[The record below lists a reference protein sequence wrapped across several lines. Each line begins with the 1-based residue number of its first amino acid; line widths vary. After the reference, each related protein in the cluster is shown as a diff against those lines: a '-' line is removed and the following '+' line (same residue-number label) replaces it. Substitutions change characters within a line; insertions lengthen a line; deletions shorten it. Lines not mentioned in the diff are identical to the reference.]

1 MFGHHTANQP
11 TAGLVMSGHDQHN
24 AIKSPQSNVA
34 SGATN
39 FLMINPSLFHQSGS
53 LHQNIVDNLPVTL
66 SNSLHNLHQSSGGT
80 VYALTDQQIGIRL
93 PIGVGIKDT
102 SDDHSSS
109 MDKSDS
115 KVDIYSVTDD
125 KGVPGLAGI
134 QFQDGGEQ
142 TSPGTPSQTSTSQIL
157 HYRPSAK
164 SGDAMLSAINYNDS
178 DMLPEGAFD
187 SCLPNLD
194 DGILSNMGTPG
205 NIRMSENLPDLFDG
219 EGNVNDSYSMEGLSP
234 QPFTDTASGF
244 VGDSNLGSVID
255 PDSMQNPDSNKS
267 DSSKKKSKN
276 KQPKSQGSP
285 GRQTMQC
292 PSCNKTFNNSSA
304 LAKHRLTHSDERKYV
319 CNLCQ
324 KAFKRQD
331 HLNGHLMT
339 HRDKKPYECNVD
351 NCQKSYC
358 DARSLRRHLENH
370 HNQSPEQIQTAIAA
384 VASNATAIIAAAA
397 ASNTASLRATT
408 TETQSMPTTL
418 SVISGASNSHSS
430 QDGNGC
436 SSQYSTPQYSNNSTP
451 MTSPTYSNNGN
462 PQQQTAFFQFDQVP
476 SSASTSHDITL
487 QQPHLTDDSQRP
499 QQITIQPH
507 VVPTQQSLPLG
518 QLPEGLPV
526 DSQQNWQER
535 MQHILTAAANQAGAG
550 HQSNS
555 HSPQGTIEDQSPS
568 YLQQVSPISP
578 VMNHPVPTSPQRI
591 WSANPLTPNTI
602 TNDKLNGDESAKPVV
617 CSICERRFKN
627 IPALNGHMR
636 LHGGYFKKDINKEEK
651 KSKKAH
657 STSMGSKVSKVS
669 IEPIDISLPT
679 IPQAFPTSL
688 ETITPPVTAQA
699 AGPVFPNLQSPVATP
714 ETPLDIAH
722 SVIQQLQQHQ
732 QQQQIQ
738 EQQIQLQQLQQQE
751 QQLQQQLQQQIQ
763 QIQMEQHQLQQHL
776 EQQNH
781 QQQEQLQQVPHV
793 QKQQLVLQQQI
804 QQLQIE
810 KQQLTHH
817 LEQTK
822 LKQLEDQHLKQQQQN
837 QLQQQ
842 QQQFQD
848 ILQQHQQHSQSSS
861 VPQSPQV
868 PQSPLLQR
876 QVSVESL
883 DYQFQS
889 PPQQIQEIPSRMSAQ
904 LHLQQLARQQQQQGP
919 RDIIQQMDIGQLAE
933 QLSMT
938 SQQQQQQQTQQPQQQ
953 SVPHSQ
959 HVLQQLHSPPPASL
973 SSMSIQSNLQSAIA
987 QIPQFTL
994 QTQNPQQEVM
1004 PHSQTS
1010 FVSPSHLSAGQVTLV
1025 TTSADNPELSVAQ
1038 LLNGING
1045 IQDPVGTV
1053 FGSQTTTTT
1062 GLVGGI
1068 AGLSSLAG
1076 NPNMSTLP
1084 STIKEEN
1091 NLVVTP
1097 TLENT
1102 AMSNSY
1108 VVSNVSGN
1116 LHSGTEGATIDLD
1129 SAAERLKQEIMEQMS
1144 NRSLHTES
1152 KAADSNPF
1160 SFPTIDSYSGNNP
1173 EGDLPGSM
1181 EGHHNPGGHF
1191 EGILGLHGDSV
1202 QQHLTI
1208 ENSLNTKSET
1218 KSIQNRHQELKR
1230 RLSVGSEVD
1239 LLKKSYSSGNQH
1251 NKGSTPI
1258 TYVKHNPSSGPH
1270 VKSDSHARPRMRS
1283 KSGDD
1288 YNLMRANSEDH
1299 TFMRPRSRTEDSLW
1313 RMKSKSE
1320 EYWGSPFSKSDGAG
1334 LFRNPNTLSSPIK
1347 LKRKHRPA
1355 PLFIPPHMNNCGFQ
1369 SRLRSPRIN
1378 PHLDGR
1384 GNTPPP
1390 YTPPP
1395 MLSPIRSGSGLF
1407 CSMYKPVT
1415 PMSAPVA
1422 PRSLQQGMSSRGS
1435 IGHFDQVMK
1444 MEEEDEE
1451 EAPLP
1456 QESEEPAPETD
1467 VQPHV
1472 NIGSQY
1478 QAEIPPFNSSR
1489 VGLELL
1495 EAKEDLMWDPSFLGD
1510 NSDQDVQYYQEFAC
1524 SSAVK
1529 GNGANVEYALHLLR
1543 MANGNIQ
1550 TAMLMLMS
1558 SAVRVPRYHS
1568 LHSYTYQ
1575 ESTVWSTEE
1584 VERYQQALMKC
1595 DKDFLSISKEVE
1607 TKSTG
1612 DCVQFYYL
1620 WKKVCPDE
1628 HKRLR
1633 VVRRKR
1639 EQDQLYN
1646 LRTRQQQQEQQ
1657 QQQSGLTQV
1666 TDEDDSDS
1674 DSSSSLDTGD
1684 PLDKEEEQLSSSSV
1698 RSSPVPMFP
1707 CEYPECTAAFGSKQ
1721 ALNAHGRI
1729 HGSSKNSSP
1738 ASSRNIENRAP
1749 GRPKSNPLPNKTV
1762 PAPAPADGSE
1772 VFPCKLCGRVFPKVK
1787 SRSAHMKIHRL
1798 AEADRKQPKPN
1809 NTELTIKTI
1818 LPTGSPNG

>member
-11 TAGLVMSGHDQHN
+11 AAGLVMSGHDQHN

-39 FLMINPSLFHQSGS
+39 YLMINPSLFHQGSS
-53 LHQNIVDNLPVTL
+53 LHQTIVDNLPVTL

-80 VYALTDQQIGIRL
+80 VYALTDHPLGIRL

-125 KGVPGLAGI
+125 KGVPGLASI

-178 DMLPEGAFD
+178 EMLPEGAFD
-187 SCLPNLD
+187 SLPNLD
-194 DGILSNMGTPG
+194 DGLLSNMGTPG

-234 QPFTDTASGF
+234 QPFTDSASGF
-244 VGDSNLGSVID
+244 VGDNNLGAVID
-255 PDSMQNPDSNKS
+255 TDDMQNPDSNKS
-267 DSSKKKSKN
+267 DSAKKKSKN

-319 CNLCQ
+319 CNLCS

-351 NCQKSYC
+351 SCQKSYC

-408 TETQSMPTTL
+408 TETQSMPSTL

-451 MTSPTYSNNGN
+451 MTSPSYSNSGN

-476 SSASTSHDITL
+476 LSAQTSHDIIL

-499 QQITIQPH
+499 QQITIQPR
-507 VVPTQQSLPLG
+507 VVAQHQSSG
-518 QLPEGLPV
+518 LPEGLPV
-526 DSQQNWQER
+526 DSQQVQHWQER
-535 MQHILTAAANQAGAG
+535 VQHILTAAANQAGTEQ
-550 HQSNS
+550 QSNS

-578 VMNHPVPTSPQRI
+578 VMSHPGPTSPQRI
-591 WSANPLTPNTI
+591 WSSNPLTPNTI
-602 TNDKLNGDESAKPVV
+602 TNDKINGDDSSKPVV

-669 IEPIDISLPT
+669 SEPIDISLPT
-679 IPQAFPTSL
+679 ISQAFQKSL
-688 ETITPPVTAQA
+688 ETITPPVTALA
-699 AGPVFPNLQSPVATP
+699 AGPVFPSLQSPVATP
-714 ETPLDIAH
+714 DTPLDIAH

-781 QQQEQLQQVPHV
+781 QQQESFQ

-817 LEQTK
+817 LEQQIQQTK
-822 LKQLEDQHLKQQQQN
+822 LKQLEDQHLKQQQQQS

-848 ILQQHQQHSQSSS
+848 ILQQHQQHSQSGS

-889 PPQQIQEIPSRMSAQ
+889 PPQQIQDIPSRMSAQ
-904 LHLQQLARQQQQQGP
+904 HHLQQLARQQQQGP

-938 SQQQQQQQTQQPQQQ
+938 SQQQQQQQQQC
-953 SVPHSQ
+953 
-959 HVLQQLHSPPPASL
+959 VLQQLHSPPPVSL

-994 QTQNPQQEVM
+994 QTSNPHQDVLPQT
-1004 PHSQTS
+1004 QTS

-1025 TTSADNPELSVAQ
+1025 TTAADNPELSVAQ
-1038 LLNGING
+1038 LLNGIDG

-1053 FGSQTTTTT
+1053 FRSHTTTSA

-1068 AGLSSLAG
+1068 AGLSPLG
-1076 NPNMSTLP
+1076 GQPNMSTLP

-1097 TLENT
+1097 TLDNT
-1102 AMSNSY
+1102 SMSNSF
-1108 VVSNVSGN
+1108 VVSHAPSS
-1116 LHSGTEGATIDLD
+1116 LHSGAGATIDLD
-1129 SAAERLKQEIMEQMS
+1129 SAAERLKQEIMEQLS

-1160 SFPTIDSYSGNNP
+1160 SFPTIDSFSGNNI
-1173 EGDLPGSM
+1173 EGSLPGSM
-1181 EGHHNPGGHF
+1181 GGHLNPGGHF
-1191 EGILGLHGDSV
+1191 EGILGLPGDSV
-1202 QQHLTI
+1202 QQQLNI
-1208 ENSLNTKSET
+1208 DNSLNTKSET

-1230 RLSVGSEVD
+1230 RLSVGSEVE
-1239 LLKKSYSSGNQH
+1239 LLKKSFSSGNQH
-1251 NKGSTPI
+1251 NIGSKGSTPI
-1258 TYVKHNPSSGPH
+1258 TYVKHTPSSGPH
-1270 VKSDSHARPRMRS
+1270 VKTDSHARPRMRS

-1334 LFRNPNTLSSPIK
+1334 LFRNPNSLSSPIK

-1378 PHLDGR
+1378 PHIEGR

-1407 CSMYKPVT
+1407 WSMYKPVT
-1415 PMSAPVA
+1415 PKSAPVT
-1422 PRSLQQGMSSRGS
+1422 PRSLQLGMSSRGS
-1435 IGHFDQVMK
+1435 LGHFDPVMK
-1444 MEEEDEE
+1444 MEEEDDEE
-1451 EAPLP
+1451 VPIP
-1456 QESEEPAPETD
+1456 QESEEAAPETD

-1478 QAEIPPFNSSR
+1478 QVEIPPFNSCRSY
-1489 VGLELL
+1489 LEGV
-1495 EAKEDLMWDPSFLGD
+1495 EPKEDLMWDPSFLGD
-1510 NSDQDVQYYQEFAC
+1510 NSDLDVQYYQEFAC

-1558 SAVRVPRYHS
+1558 SALRVPRWHS

-1575 ESTVWSTEE
+1575 ESEVWSTEE
-1584 VERYQQALMKC
+1584 VDRYQQALMKC
-1595 DKDFLSISKEVE
+1595 DKDFHRISKEVE

-1657 QQQSGLTQV
+1657 QSGLTQV
-1666 TDEDDSDS
+1666 TDEEDSDS
-1674 DSSSSLDTGD
+1674 DSSSSRDTAD

-1729 HGSSKNSSP
+1729 HGSSKHSSP
-1738 ASSRNIENRAP
+1738 ASNRSIENRGP
-1749 GRPKSNPLPNKTV
+1749 GRPKPNPLPIKTV
-1762 PAPAPADGSE
+1762 PAPLPADGSE

-1809 NTELTIKTI
+1809 NMELTIKTI
-1818 LPTGSPNG
+1818 LPTGSTNG

>member
-1 MFGHHTANQP
+1 MFGHNTANQP

-39 FLMINPSLFHQSGS
+39 FLMINPSLFHQSGN
-53 LHQNIVDNLPVTL
+53 LHQNIVDSLPVTL

-109 MDKSDS
+109 MDKNDS

-178 DMLPEGAFD
+178 DMLPDGAFD

-234 QPFTDTASGF
+234 QPFTDSASGF
-244 VGDSNLGSVID
+244 VGDGNLGSVID
-255 PDSMQNPDSNKS
+255 PDGIQNPDSNKS
-267 DSSKKKSKN
+267 DSAKKKSKN

-370 HNQSPEQIQTAIAA
+370 HNQTPEQIQTAIAA

-397 ASNTASLRATT
+397 ASNTASLRATPA
-408 TETQSMPTTL
+408 ETQSMPSTL

-430 QDGNGC
+430 QDGNG
-436 SSQYSTPQYSNNSTP
+436 SQYSTPQYSNNSTP
-451 MTSPTYSNNGN
+451 ITSPTYSNNGN
-462 PQQQTAFFQFDQVP
+462 PQQQTTFFQFDQVP
-476 SSASTSHDITL
+476 SSAPSSHDVTL
-487 QQPHLTDDSQRP
+487 QQPHLTDDSQRQ
-499 QQITIQPH
+499 QQITIQPQ
-507 VVPTQQSLPLG
+507 VVTPQQTLPFG
-518 QLPEGLPV
+518 QLPEGIPV
-526 DSQQNWQER
+526 DSQQVQNWEER
-535 MQHILTAAANQAGAG
+535 VQHILTAAANQAGTG

-555 HSPQGTIEDQSPS
+555 HSPPGTVGDQSPS

-578 VMNHPVPTSPQRI
+578 VMNHPGSSSPQRI
-591 WSANPLTPNTI
+591 WSNNPLTPNTI
-602 TNDKLNGDESAKPVV
+602 INDKLNGDESAKPVV

-651 KSKKAH
+651 KSKKAQ

-669 IEPIDISLPT
+669 SEPLDINLPT
-679 IPQAFPTSL
+679 ISQSFQKSL
-688 ETITPPVTAQA
+688 ETITPPVTAHA
-699 AGPVFPNLQSPVATP
+699 TGPVFPNLQSPVATP

-763 QIQMEQHQLQQHL
+763 QIQLEQQQLQQHL

-793 QKQQLVLQQQI
+793 QKQQLVLQKQI
-804 QQLQIE
+804 QQLQRE

-817 LEQTK
+817 LEQKIQQTK
-822 LKQLEDQHLKQQQQN
+822 LKQQLEDQHLKQQQQN

-848 ILQQHQQHSQSSS
+848 ILQQHQQHNQSSS

-889 PPQQIQEIPSRMSAQ
+889 PPQQIQDIPSRMSAQ
-904 LHLQQLARQQQQQGP
+904 LHLQQLARQQQQQQQQHSP

-938 SQQQQQQQTQQPQQQ
+938 TQQQQPTQQPQQQ
-953 SVPHSQ
+953 SVPQ
-959 HVLQQLHSPPPASL
+959 HVLQQLNSPPPISL
-973 SSMSIQSNLQSAIA
+973 NSMSIQSNLQSAIA

-994 QTQNPQQEVM
+994 QTPNPQQEVM
-1004 PHSQTS
+1004 SNSQTS

-1045 IQDPVGTV
+1045 IPDPVGSV
-1053 FGSQTTTTT
+1053 FCSQATTTS

-1068 AGLSSLAG
+1068 AGLSPLTG
-1076 NPNMSTLP
+1076 NMPTLP
-1084 STIKEEN
+1084 STLKEEN
-1091 NLVVTP
+1091 SLTP
-1097 TLENT
+1097 TLDNRFV
-1102 AMSNSY
+1102 MSNA
-1108 VVSNVSGN
+1108 SGN
-1116 LHSGTEGATIDLD
+1116 LNNIEEGATIDLD
-1129 SAAERLKQEIMEQMS
+1129 SATERLNQEIMG
-1144 NRSLHTES
+1144 SLHSES
-1152 KAADSNPF
+1152 KAADNPF
-1160 SFPTIDSYSGNNP
+1160 SFPTIDSFSGNNP
-1173 EGDLPGSM
+1173 GGDLPGSM
-1181 EGHHNPGGHF
+1181 EDHHNPGGHF
-1191 EGILGLHGDSV
+1191 EGILSLHGDAV
-1202 QQHLTI
+1202 QHSFSI
-1208 ENSLNTKSET
+1208 ENSLNTKSDT

-1239 LLKKSYSSGNQH
+1239 LLKKSFSSGNQH
-1251 NKGSTPI
+1251 NKSSTPI
-1258 TYVKHNPSSGPH
+1258 TYVKHNPSSGTH
-1270 VKSDSHARPRMRS
+1270 VKTDSHVRPRMRS

-1288 YNLMRANSEDH
+1288 YNLMRASSEDH

-1378 PHLDGR
+1378 PHIEGR

-1415 PMSAPVA
+1415 PMSAPIA
-1422 PRSLQQGMSSRGS
+1422 PRSLQSVSSRGS
-1435 IGHFDQVMK
+1435 IGNFDQVLK
-1444 MEEEDEE
+1444 MDEEEEE

-1456 QESEEPAPETD
+1456 QEPEEPAPETD

-1489 VGLELL
+1489 ADLDSLEC
-1495 EAKEDLMWDPSFLGD
+1495 KEDLMWDPSFMGE
-1510 NSDQDVQYYQEFAC
+1510 NSDHDVQYYQEFAC

-1558 SAVRVPRYHS
+1558 SAVRVPRCHS
-1568 LHSYTYQ
+1568 LQSYTYQ

-1646 LRTRQQQQEQQ
+1646 LRTRQQQQEQP

-1666 TDEDDSDS
+1666 TDEDESDS

-1684 PLDKEEEQLSSSSV
+1684 PMDKDDEQLSSSSV

-1707 CEYPECTAAFGSKQ
+1707 CEYPDCTAAFGSKQ

-1738 ASSRNIENRAP
+1738 ASSRNVENRVP
-1749 GRPKSNPLPNKTV
+1749 GRPRSNPPANKTV
-1762 PAPAPADGSE
+1762 SAPTPADGSE
-1772 VFPCKLCGRVFPKVK
+1772 VFPCKLCGRVFAKVK

-1798 AEADRKQPKPN
+1798 AEGDRKQPKPN
-1809 NTELTIKTI
+1809 NVELTIKTI